1 MTMTQ
6 SIREVMTP
14 NPATIPADIAA
25 VHAARLM
32 QDRDI
37 GDIIVMS
44 ENAVAGIVTD
54 RDIAVRVVA
63 NQREPSKTTIGDIC
77 SKELHSIEYTATVED
92 AIQMMREKAIRRIPV
107 MDDGCPV
114 GIVSIGDL
122 AIERDRESAL
132 ADISAAPPTQ

>member
-1 MTMTQ
+1 MTQ

-14 NPATIPADIAA
+14 NPVTIPADIAT
-25 VHAARLM
+25 VDAARLM
-32 QDRDI
+32 RDRDI

-44 ENAVAGIVTD
+44 ENSVMGIVTD
-54 RDIAVRVVA
+54 RDIAIRVVA
-63 NQREPSKTTIGDIC
+63 NQREPSKTTVGDIC

-132 ADISAAPPTQ
+132 ADISAAPPNQ

>member
-1 MTMTQ
+1 MTQ

-14 NPATIPADIAA
+14 NPVTMPAAMSA
-25 VHAARLM
+25 VDAARLM
-32 QDRDI
+32 RDRDI

-44 ENAVAGIVTD
+44 ENAVVGIVTD

-63 NQREPSKTTIGDIC
+63 NQREPSKTTVGDIC
-77 SKELHSIEYTATVED
+77 SKELHCIGHTATVED

-132 ADISAAPPTQ
+132 ADISAAPPNQ